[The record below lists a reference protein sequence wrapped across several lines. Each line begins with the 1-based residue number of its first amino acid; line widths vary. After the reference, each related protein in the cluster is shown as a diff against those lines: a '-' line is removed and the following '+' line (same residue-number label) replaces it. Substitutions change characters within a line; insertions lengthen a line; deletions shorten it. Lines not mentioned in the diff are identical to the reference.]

1 MDVYE
6 VFRRGGHKD
15 AFEHCGSVIAPDPD
29 MALLLAKECFLRRR
43 EGNHLW
49 VARRTDIHSFSDESI
64 LEVASDKSYRFP
76 EDYRDVVNKRERA
89 RSRARE
95 LAS

>member
-29 MALLLAKECFLRRR
+29 MALLMAKECFLRRR
-43 EGNHLW
+43 EGSHLW

-64 LEVASDKSYRFP
+64 LEVAADKAYRFP
-76 EDYRDVVNKRERA
+76 EDYRGVVQKRERA
-89 RSRARE
+89 RERAKE